1 MLHAGLP
8 FAGAIL
14 FSQSSKSLPYY
25 FFNSRCPAIFAA
37 CKMTLSQIF
46 FFVLSAV
53 AIGSALAMVF
63 NKNAMYSVL
72 NLIVCFFAVAGLY
85 VMLNAHFLAIVHII
99 VYAGAIMVLF
109 LFVVMLLNLNVP
121 VQVGKSNLVRLAAV
135 ISGGVLMVL
144 LSAALSKTQ
153 LVTLPETEGETIGS
167 VQVLGK
173 MLFNEFLVPFE
184 LSSILFISAMVG
196 VVIMTKKE
204 LHHGEGN

>member
-1 MLHAGLP
+1 M
-8 FAGAIL
+8 
-14 FSQSSKSLPYY
+14 
-25 FFNSRCPAIFAA
+25 N
-37 CKMTLSQIF
+37 LSQVF
-46 FFVLSAV
+46 FYVLSMI
-53 AIGSALAMVF
+53 AIGTAIAMVF
-63 NKNAMYSVL
+63 NRNAMYSVL

-85 VMLNAHFLAIVHII
+85 IMLQAHFLAIVHII

-121 VQVGKSNLVRLAAV
+121 VHIGKNNYVRLAAV
-135 ISGGVLMVL
+135 ISGGLLMVL
-144 LSAALSKTQ
+144 LSAALAKSQ
-153 LVTLPETEGETIGS
+153 LISLPANELDNTGS

-204 LHHGEGN
+204 VHDGA